1 MLRSSMDLPH
11 NLSLDGTLRY
21 VDTLPALHISSY
33 VSLDVR
39 LGWRPVKNLE
49 LAVVGQNLL
58 HEQHAEFGPSFISTQ
73 RAEIERGVYGK
84 ITWRF

>member
-21 VDTLPALHISSY
+21 VDSLPALHISSY

-49 LAVVGQNLL
+49 LALVGQNLL
-58 HEQHAEFGPSFISTQ
+58 REQHAEFNPSFIATQ